1 MRRIQYPLGSRI
13 LRVGQILHVK
23 SRRRGALVRLTAT
36 PGRDAHSRHTGIS
49 GDRLLHERV
58 SGSAAWILAV
68 AAGVPG
74 FS

>member
-1 MRRIQYPLGSRI
+1 MRRIQYPLGSPI

-49 GDRLLHERV
+49 GDRLLHDHEIPPRI
-58 SGSAAWILAV
+58 GAFAMIE
-68 AAGVPG
+68 GP
-74 FS
+74 